1 VTKNLQP
8 LLFSEGII
16 SVFLKKVFPRGSA
29 VALEDGPICLNKQ
42 KKVVKKFFVDNGIV
56 SVFKIVIADT
66 LVSNLQCS
74 QHQQTGMDIRPREYS

>member
-1 VTKNLQP
+1 VLARDEFLEGIKGKEKRSFITLSLFNPRLLLFLLQIVTKNLQQ

-42 KKVVKKFFVDNGIV
+42 KK
-56 SVFKIVIADT
+56 
-66 LVSNLQCS
+66 L
-74 QHQQTGMDIRPREYS
+74 